1 MTFTIPSI
9 NCCKLVRNGYAH
21 KSSLQKVYN
30 GRLRVVPI
38 RSISVQCKQITARAK
53 NQKNP
58 IDYHSFN
65 VGTQRRYVFIKLLYP
80 SISLFSPSEPSLLIL
95 LISYQFSL

>member
-30 GRLRVVPI
+30 SRLRVVPI

-65 VGTQRRYVFIKLLYP
+65 VGTQRRYVIIIIPGRSGAYKVNR
-80 SISLFSPSEPSLLIL
+80 SLLIL
-95 LISYQFSL
+95 LM